1 MEKNDTTVLI
11 LGIVALVLEIISFF
25 IFGWLSIVGLGL
37 GVGGV
42 CIKTESSNNKIPAIV
57 SIPLGVIFM
66 IMYFVAIAT
75 IAR

>member
-1 MEKNDTTVLI
+1 MGKNDTTSLV

-42 CIKTESSNNKIPAIV
+42 CIKTESNNNKIPAIV

-75 IAR
+75 ITR